1 MDFEEF
7 KEQFAED
14 VKNDLEGKGIDASVK
29 VNSVEKMNENYDAL
43 TVTPEGSNVGV
54 NLNMNKF
61 FEAYDSGDVD
71 YDSAADKLTD
81 NVYHYDSVDKV
92 FELAAD
98 YEDRQNAKE
107 AEADLGE
114 KGSVLK
120 DLGDKKKEV
129 ADRPAKDVSEKA
141 TKAKGGEAI

>member
-1 MDFEEF
+1 MEIVYHRNDCWSIYLFYATLVKDDGAMDFEQLQSMVRE
-7 KEQFAED
+7 
-14 VKNDLEGKGIDASVK
+14 
-29 VNSVEKMNENYDAL
+29 VNATEV
-43 TVTPEGSNVGV
+43 
-54 NLNMNKF
+54 
-61 FEAYDSGDVD
+61 
-71 YDSAADKLTD
+71 SAADKLTD

-92 FELAAD
+92 FELASD

-107 AEADLGE
+107 TETDLGE

-141 TKAKGGEAI
+141 VKAKGGEAI

>member
-71 YDSAADKLTD
+71 YDQVVDKAVTVIREGFENKPEIDVNALTDYEQMKDKL
-81 NVYHYDSVDKV
+81 VMYVALLMRQQISVRFQTSRNLWQQYV
-92 FELAAD
+92 PERFQRLWCC
-98 YEDRQNAKE
+98 RQNH
-107 AEADLGE
+107 
-114 KGSVLK
+114 S
-120 DLGDKKKEV
+120 
-129 ADRPAKDVSEKA
+129 
-141 TKAKGGEAI
+141 

>member
-1 MDFEEF
+1 MNFEQLQDMVRE
-7 KEQFAED
+7 
-14 VKNDLEGKGIDASVK
+14 
-29 VNSVEKMNENYDAL
+29 VNATEV
-43 TVTPEGSNVGV
+43 
-54 NLNMNKF
+54 
-61 FEAYDSGDVD
+61 
-71 YDSAADKLTD
+71 SAADKLTD

>member
-29 VNSVEKMNENYDAL
+29 DNTVEKMNENYDAL

-71 YDSAADKLTD
+71 YDQVVDDIPS
-81 NVYHYDSVDKV
+81 SVMV
-92 FELAAD
+92 ELAKALHTTPN
-98 YEDRQNAKE
+98 Y
-107 AEADLGE
+107 L
-114 KGSVLK
+114 L
-120 DLGDKKKEV
+120 LGDIEEDDWMDDMIQILQKISRPEYRELAKKQIELI
-129 ADRPAKDVSEKA
+129 ANI
-141 TKAKGGEAI
+141 GNN

>member
-29 VNSVEKMNENYDAL
+29 INSVEKMNETYDAL

-71 YDSAADKLTD
+71 YDQ
-81 NVYHYDSVDKV
+81 VVDKAV
-92 FELAAD
+92 
-98 YEDRQNAKE
+98 KE
-107 AEADLGE
+107 KLLWLNM
-114 KGSVLK
+114 KFLRLK
-120 DLGDKKKEV
+120 
-129 ADRPAKDVSEKA
+129 
-141 TKAKGGEAI
+141 AIKWILIETNFCK